1 MLKAGESVFVADD
14 NDQEIVV
21 NIGDFICAS
30 VDDKFYSLIRGELE
44 IYCYNSGKMVVP
56 SSQQVVFHTDRIL
69 RKIMLYPEP
78 ENLAH
83 PSHFITIDPVRK
95 TLSISHA
102 NVIVPFYPL
111 CGDVV
116 VVSCADGNDYIAN
129 ITSVLRL
136 DDMCEKAMDIVP
148 CIQLHGIASRA
159 LQRVTGR
166 EMCGSNNLHSG
177 KQVTVTR

>member
-1 MLKAGESVFVADD
+1 MFKAGESVLVADD

-21 NIGDFICAS
+21 NIRNFICTS
-30 VDDKFYSLIRGELE
+30 VDDKFYSLIRDELE
-44 IYCYNSGKMVVP
+44 IYCYNSAIIP

-95 TLSISHA
+95 TLAISHA
-102 NVIVPFYPL
+102 DVIVPFYPL

-129 ITSVLRL
+129 ITSVQEGHKTAKVHFYV
-136 DDMCEKAMDIVP
+136 DDPQNPGV
-148 CIQLHGIASRA
+148 
-159 LQRVTGR
+159 GR
-166 EMCGSNNLHSG
+166 Y
-177 KQVTVTR
+177 V